1 MSTEFRPIDR
11 SAHTLLIVDDD
22 PVSRYATVRL
32 LQKAGFQTREAGTG
46 AEGLAAADAGISAM
60 VLDVHLPDIDGFE
73 LCRRLRSRPDTSRIP
88 VLHLSAAYV
97 TDDDKVRGLDSGA
110 DAYLTHPVE
119 PAVLVAT
126 VQALVRARLAE
137 EGMRLSEAKFRAI
150 YAQVP
155 AGICLLDAQARIVD
169 ANPAMLRFLG
179 RPFDAVAGQPLK
191 AFAPPEQAPVFD
203 AWIARRSADAVAGDA
218 RAAFSLVGADGSRT
232 ELEWTLT
239 PHIEGDAMLAVAT
252 DVTHRGAIERQ
263 QRDLM
268 EREQAARGDAERI
281 SRMKDELIA
290 VLSHELRTPLNAM
303 LGWTHV
309 LQKRGGNEETVR
321 GLDAIER
328 NGRMQARMIS
338 DILDMSRLNMGKMPL
353 LFEPMDPVQVVSSAV
368 DAMQPSL
375 DENGQRVVL
384 DVQPPHRAIRA
395 DSARIQQVVWNLLSN
410 AIKFSPKG
418 SEIRVALRDRP
429 DGLTLTV
436 ADQGQGVEAEFL
448 PLLFERFTQG
458 DAGSNRR
465 RGGLGLGLSIVEQLV
480 EAHGGAITAHSEGV
494 GRGTQFIVELP
505 TDAIEARQSEAADTP
520 TDEVA
525 SPTQAETGLVGIH
538 VLIVDD
544 DPDAC
549 AMLGIILGDRGAT
562 VSTANGFDEALTV
575 LKTLRPDVLV
585 SDIGMPGQ
593 DGYALMRRI
602 RSDEVAT
609 QQPRL
614 PSIALTS
621 FTRMQDEHQAI
632 AAGFDLHCPKPLR
645 PLKLLQA
652 VESLVGR
659 HEARPPPIP

>member
-32 LQKAGFQTREAGTG
+32 LHKAGFQTREAGTG

-73 LCRRLRSRPDTSRIP
+73 LCRRLRSRPDTARIP

-126 VQALVRARLAE
+126 VQALVRARRAE

-191 AFAPPEQAPVFD
+191 AFALPEQVPVFD
-203 AWIARRSADAVAGDA
+203 AWIARHAAAAAGDDT
-218 RAAFSLVGADGSRT
+218 RAAFSLLAADGSRT

-239 PHIEGDAMLAVAT
+239 PHIERDAMLAVAT
-252 DVTHRGAIERQ
+252 DITHRGAIERQ

-268 EREQAARGDAERI
+268 EREQAARSDAERI

-338 DILDMSRLNMGKMPL
+338 DILDMSRLNLGKMPL
-353 LFEPMDPVQVVSSAV
+353 LFEPMDPVQVVTTAV

-418 SEIRVALRDRP
+418 SEIRVSLRDRP

-494 GRGTQFIVELP
+494 GRGTQFVVELP
-505 TDAIEARQSEAADTP
+505 TDAIEARQSEAADTSA
-520 TDEVA
+520 DEMA
-525 SPTQAETGLVGIH
+525 SPGQAETGLVGIH

-602 RSDEVAT
+602 RADEAAT

-621 FTRMQDEHQAI
+621 FTRMQDENQAI

>member
-11 SAHTLLIVDDD
+11 SAHMLLIVDDD

-73 LCRRLRSRPDTSRIP
+73 LCRRLRSRPDTARIP

-169 ANPAMLRFLG
+169 ANPAVLRFLG

-191 AFAPPEQAPVFD
+191 AFAPPEQASVFD

-218 RAAFSLVGADGSRT
+218 RAAFSLVAADGNRT

-353 LFEPMDPVQVVSSAV
+353 LFEPMDPVQVVTTAV

-375 DENGQRVVL
+375 GENGQRVVL

-418 SEIRVALRDRP
+418 SEIRVSLRDRP

-520 TDEVA
+520 ADEVA
-525 SPTQAETGLVGIH
+525 QPAQAETGLVGIH

-602 RSDEVAT
+602 RSDEAASR
-609 QQPRL
+609 QPRL